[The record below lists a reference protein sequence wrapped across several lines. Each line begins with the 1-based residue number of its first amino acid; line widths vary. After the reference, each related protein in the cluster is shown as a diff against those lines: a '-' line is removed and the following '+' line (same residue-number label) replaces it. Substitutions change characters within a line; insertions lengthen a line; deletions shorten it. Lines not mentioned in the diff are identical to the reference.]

1 MQRSRF
7 TSHLW
12 SLLNENNKWFENRL
26 GKSVE
31 RIVTDK
37 GYRTNG
43 RTSWQ
48 GELQGWHF
56 TILFNGHLQ
65 TLSTSQYNTPDTKDD
80 VMPFI
85 PWPREEI

>member
-56 TILFNGHLQ
+56 TLLFNGH
-65 TLSTSQYNTPDTKDD
+65 
-80 VMPFI
+80 
-85 PWPREEI
+85 

>member
-48 GELQGWHF
+48 GELQGSHF
-56 TILFNGHLQ
+56 TLLFNGHLQ
-65 TLSTSQYNTPDTKDD
+65 MLSTSQYNTPDTKDD
-80 VMPFI
+80 AMSSI